1 MSFLGKGAHLRP
13 SLDDLLTSSHADV
26 EEGEEEEEEL
36 GPVKHGKLIK
46 FGWMDGV
53 LMKCLL
59 NIWGVM
65 LYLRLTWVIGY
76 GNGQDLDNDGFVDAA
91 DIAILLSSWGKAGGD
106 ITGDQTTNAQDIAA
120 LLSSW
125 GACP

>member
-65 LYLRLTWVIGY
+65 LYLRLTWVIGQA
-76 GNGQDLDNDGFVDAA
+76 GMIEGLFIIG
-91 DIAILLSSWGKAGGD
+91 IANLVNCLLGKEM
-106 ITGDQTTNAQDIAA
+106 QNKQ
-120 LLSSW
+120 LLVEKKL
-125 GACP
+125 